1 MDKSWAREEA
11 YLILSKV
18 ISRGAYSNIEIRKK
32 LNSSGLEKLDKAL
45 VTEIVNGTLRNMIYI
60 DWVLSKFS
68 NIKEEKIS
76 ANIKNILRCGVYQII
91 FLDKIPDSAVC
102 NESVELAKK
111 YGNIGSSKFV
121 NGLLRNIVRNK
132 GTIGYPDKG
141 KLAEYL
147 SVKYSHPVWLVEK
160 WLKDFE
166 DKFTEELMKSN
177 NDVPPLTIR
186 INKLKTNKQEVID
199 DLEGHGV
206 ACSEGLYNEEAVS
219 VRGTSSIESLEIF
232 NKGFFSVQD
241 ESSMLVS
248 KVMNPKPDSLII
260 DVCSAPGGKAAH
272 MAELMDNKGL
282 IIARDIHQHKLD
294 LINKACSRLGINII
308 KTQLFD
314 ALSIDK
320 AYIGAADGVLVDAP
334 CSGLGLLRRKPD
346 LRWKKKPD
354 DLDSLSNIQ
363 YEILK
368 SASLYVK
375 KGGALIYSTCT
386 LNKNENIE
394 IVKNFL
400 AANDGFYL
408 DDIENLIPQ
417 NLYAPDAKEGYL
429 ELFPHIHNT
438 DGFFIARLIK
448 R

>member
-1 MDKSWAREEA
+1 
-11 YLILSKV
+11 
-18 ISRGAYSNIEIRKK
+18 
-32 LNSSGLEKLDKAL
+32 
-45 VTEIVNGTLRNMIYI
+45 
-60 DWVLSKFS
+60 
-68 NIKEEKIS
+68 
-76 ANIKNILRCGVYQII
+76 
-91 FLDKIPDSAVC
+91 
-102 NESVELAKK
+102 
-111 YGNIGSSKFV
+111 
-121 NGLLRNIVRNK
+121 
-132 GTIGYPDKG
+132 
-141 KLAEYL
+141 
-147 SVKYSHPVWLVEK
+147 
-160 WLKDFE
+160 
-166 DKFTEELMKSN
+166 MKSN

-199 DLEGHGV
+199 DLEGHGI

-294 LINKACSRLGINII
+294 LINKACSRLGINIV

-368 SASLYVK
+368 NASLYVK

-394 IVKNFL
+394 IVKKFL

-408 DDIENLIPQ
+408 DNIENLIPQ